1 MLLSVGLPYFLSV
14 SNLFMSVVSI
24 KYSGTLL
31 IQSPIG
37 KKKLAVLTRFFFLQE
52 NDWQFLPDGEKE
64 AAVITRWPYY

>member
-31 IQSPIG
+31 IRSPIG
-37 KKKLAVLTRFFFLQE
+37 KKKLAVLTRFFF
-52 NDWQFLPDGEKE
+52 F
-64 AAVITRWPYY
+64 TRK

>member
-31 IQSPIG
+31 IGSPIG
-37 KKKLAVLTRFFFLQE
+37 KKKFSRINEGFFLQE

-64 AAVITRWPYY
+64 VGVITR

>member
-1 MLLSVGLPYFLSV
+1 MLLSVGLLYFLSV

-31 IQSPIG
+31 IGSPTG
-37 KKKLAVLTRFFFLQE
+37 KINLAVLTRVFFFLPE

-64 AAVITRWPYY
+64 VGVITR

>member
-31 IQSPIG
+31 IGSPIG
-37 KKKLAVLTRFFFLQE
+37 KKKFSRINEGFFFYKKMTGSFCQMA
-52 NDWQFLPDGEKE
+52 KKK
-64 AAVITRWPYY
+64 WP